1 MRHRARLA
9 GYAVHPLLVTF
20 PLGLFGVS
28 VVLDVIGA
36 VTEEP
41 IWGFIA
47 TWNIV
52 AGIAT
57 GLIAGIFGL
66 LDLAEIPAR
75 TRAAT
80 VGIVH
85 AILNTSMLGLF
96 GASLAVRALSGS
108 PLPPT
113 AAVLLSA
120 SGLALA
126 GIAGW
131 LGSAMI
137 RRLGVTVI
145 DAGALDLST
154 PPVAPPLTPTAS
166 IGGDEPR

>member
-20 PLGLFGVS
+20 PLGLLGVS
-28 VVLDVIGA
+28 VILDVIGA

-52 AGIAT
+52 AGIAC
-57 GLIAGIFGL
+57 GLVAGIFGL
-66 LDLAEIPAR
+66 LDLADIPAR
-75 TRAAT
+75 TRAAS
-80 VGIVH
+80 VGVFH
-85 AILNTSMLGLF
+85 AILNKAVLALF
-96 GASLAVRALSGS
+96 SASLVLRALSGA
-108 PLPPT
+108 PLPST

-120 SGLALA
+120 SGIALA
-126 GIAGW
+126 GVAGW

-145 DAGALDLST
+145 DTDSLDLGPGPIDQGPSLGND
-154 PPVAPPLTPTAS
+154 A
-166 IGGDEPR
+166 RR